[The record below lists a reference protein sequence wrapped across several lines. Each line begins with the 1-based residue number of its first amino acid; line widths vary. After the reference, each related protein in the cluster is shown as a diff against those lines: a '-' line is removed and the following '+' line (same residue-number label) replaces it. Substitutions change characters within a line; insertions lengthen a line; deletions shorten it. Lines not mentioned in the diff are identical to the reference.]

1 MQRSGT
7 WAPSLPLV
15 TLLWQHD
22 DITSPP
28 LQRPHELSMG
38 VMTQWVDFQL
48 VSHYHVSAACQKPQ
62 YAINWGG
69 VDVSL
74 KGEER
79 GNKAIVQERCSAN
92 CMQVRHRIRSTVCV
106 LSIQCPPCVWKHGL
120 LRHAKRNIF
129 CLILCGFFVH
139 SLCRWQ
145 QTVCFTSRCA
155 NIIEWAFQTVQPF
168 KPFSIISLWWSLF
181 SFCSIW
187 STNITIWDL
196 CDVWLLLR
204 RKLSFTLVFLNKENQ
219 GNPAEDYYYYHEGCW
234 YMKVPLLNLKV
245 NFLGGR
251 SHSQCF
257 KRNLNF
263 SNVHVHKSIAL
274 SVHLL
279 WGKYDQKQ
287 EKHNAFVHDWDCC
300 AET

>member
-1 MQRSGT
+1 MQIFCRRIVEVQRSGT

-62 YAINWGG
+62 YVINWGG

-79 GNKAIVQERCSAN
+79 GNEAIVQERCSAN
-92 CMQVRHRIRSTVCV
+92 CIQVRHRIRSTVCV

-129 CLILCGFFVH
+129 CLIWCGFFVH

-145 QTVCFTSRCA
+145 QTVCLTSRCA

-168 KPFSIISLWWSLF
+168 KPFSIILLWWSLF

-187 STNITIWDL
+187 STNITIWL
-196 CDVWLLLR
+196 CVMCGFYWEENSHSHLYFRQRKPRKSSRRLLLLSWGLLIYEGTSLEPWG
-204 RKLSFTLVFLNKENQ
+204 KLSRWKITFTIL
-219 GNPAEDYYYYHEGCW
+219 
-234 YMKVPLLNLKV
+234 
-245 NFLGGR
+245 
-251 SHSQCF
+251 
-257 KRNLNF
+257 
-263 SNVHVHKSIAL
+263 
-274 SVHLL
+274 
-279 WGKYDQKQ
+279 Q
-287 EKHNAFVHDWDCC
+287 EKSQFQ
-300 AET
+300 